1 MDWAVAVAYTPQGRQ
16 ELWAA
21 TTDGACYLP
30 PRVHLTNIR
39 WRGVTLY
46 LNCLDQSAAHRPR
59 RWADQKQQA
68 QALDDTTIQF

>member
-21 TTDGACYLP
+21 TTDGVCYLP

-39 WRGVTLY
+39 
-46 LNCLDQSAAHRPR
+46 
-59 RWADQKQQA
+59 
-68 QALDDTTIQF
+68 